1 MNIQNFQKNGYVN
14 IGKILNEE
22 EISLFKSTILE
33 KLTSSNS
40 EKKNSFTSS
49 KNLTLE
55 NKIFY
60 KLLVNPKIL
69 STVKI
74 LCKNKTI
81 MFTPHTDTH
90 INLGAGKIHRD
101 NSDRVYGFGS
111 DWNEIKDQYNVF
123 RIAVYLTSYKE
134 AKTSL
139 ILFPG
144 THKKENLYKNL
155 WFRFFNKTVRG
166 IKKIFPSYQVYQ
178 FSPFIKKEII
188 EVNAGDCI
196 IFDKR
201 VLHAGGKISNKTNS
215 NKISIFFSYG
225 EANNIHTLNDINTL
239 KLRGYMTSY
248 PQDLKTLFKQ
258 NDIVF

>member
-1 MNIQNFQKNGYVN
+1 MNIENFKKNGYIN

-22 EISLFKSTILE
+22 DIRLFKTNILE
-33 KLTSSNS
+33 KLTRSNS
-40 EKKNSFTSS
+40 ENKKSFIFS
-49 KNLTLE
+49 KNLILE
-55 NKIFY
+55 NKIYY

-69 STVKI
+69 SMVKI
-74 LCKNKTI
+74 LCNNKSI

-90 INLGAGKIHRD
+90 INLGAGKVHRD

-111 DWNEIKDQYNVF
+111 DWNETQDQYNVF

-134 AKTSL
+134 SKTSL

-144 THKKENLYKNL
+144 THKKENLYNNL

-188 EVNAGDCI
+188 KVNAGDCI

-201 VLHAGGKISNKTNS
+201 VLHAGGKISNDSNL

-239 KLRGYMTSY
+239 KLNGYKTTYSE
-248 PQDLKTLFKQ
+248 DLQTLFKE
-258 NDIVF
+258 NGVVF